1 MSKKQELH
9 VVINIDTVNIDT
21 VNIDNVRPE
30 AGPLGF
36 IAHLLANSKG
46 SMQFNVDDDTL
57 QTPDAQ
63 TTTTTQPAPTQD
75 APQPQA
81 PAVQKAAVDYTWP
94 QVDDALSFFESAKN
108 LHNDDDDDDGYPTVI
123 EVTDD
128 WFRVHGVFQSKT
140 GKGTRSVTL
149 KVSRAEVADG
159 SVKYDIY

>member
-9 VVINIDTVNIDT
+9 VVINIDTVNISHG
-21 VNIDNVRPE
+21 NGGSN
-30 AGPLGF
+30 AGLPGS

-57 QTPDAQ
+57 QTPDAP
-63 TTTTTQPAPTQD
+63 TTTAAQPAPTQD

-94 QVDDALSFFESAKN
+94 QVDDELSYFESAQN
-108 LHNDDDDDDGYPTVI
+108 LHNDDTGSGYPTVI

-128 WFRVHGVFQSKT
+128 WFRVRGVFESKT

-159 SVKYDIY
+159 SVKYAIY

>member
-9 VVINIDTVNIDT
+9 VVINIDTLNI
-21 VNIDNVRPE
+21 NHGNGGSN
-30 AGPLGF
+30 AGLLGF
-36 IAHLLANSKG
+36 IAHLLADSKG
-46 SMQFNVDDDTL
+46 SMQFDVDDTL

-63 TTTTTQPAPTQD
+63 DT
-75 APQPQA
+75 PQPQA
-81 PAVQKAAVDYTWP
+81 PAAPKATVDYDWP
-94 QVDDALSFFESAKN
+94 EYGDSLSFFESEKN
-108 LHNDDDDDDGYPTVI
+108 AHFSDTSNEYPKVI

-159 SVKYDIY
+159 SVKYAIY

>member
-9 VVINIDTVNIDT
+9 VVINIDTVNISHG
-21 VNIDNVRPE
+21 N
-30 AGPLGF
+30 AGSNAGLLGF

-57 QTPDAQ
+57 QTPDAP
-63 TTTTTQPAPTQD
+63 TTTATQPAPTQD
-75 APQPQA
+75 TPQPQA
-81 PAVQKAAVDYTWP
+81 PAAPKDTVDYDWP
-94 QVDDALSFFESAKN
+94 EDGDYLSFFESAKN
-108 LHNDDDDDDGYPTVI
+108 LHNDDTDSDGYPTVI

-128 WFRVHGVFQSKT
+128 WFRVHGVFWSKT

-159 SVKYDIY
+159 SVKYNIG

>member
-9 VVINIDTVNIDT
+9 VVINIDTVNISHG
-21 VNIDNVRPE
+21 N
-30 AGPLGF
+30 AGLLGS
-36 IAHLLANSKG
+36 IAHLPANSKG

-57 QTPDAQ
+57 QTPDAP
-63 TTTTTQPAPTQD
+63 TTTATQPAPTQD

-81 PAVQKAAVDYTWP
+81 PAVDYTWP
-94 QVDDALSFFESAKN
+94 QVDDELSYFESAQN
-108 LHNDDDDDDGYPTVI
+108 LHNDDTDSGYPTVI

-128 WFRVHGVFQSKT
+128 WFRVRGVFESKT

-159 SVKYDIY
+159 SVKYAIY